1 MPLSLDEWVASEL
14 GQYVQS
20 YIDYGFAVFPC
31 HGVSEELHCTCG
43 KYPCGENNKQAGK
56 HPFTRNGVKDASK
69 DIAVVAK
76 LFAYR
81 TDLNVAVAT
90 GKQSGAFVV
99 DTDNRGDESGEDS
112 LRDLQDEHGQLPQT
126 LMSITGSGFHRF
138 FKQPDDLDVRNATE
152 LAKRIDI
159 RGTGGYVIVAPS
171 RHYSGNIYS
180 FDSQCAEIAKAPA
193 WLLDMLRPK
202 PEHVRELSH
211 DYASGATP
219 EWSKEEVLRMLD
231 HISPDIGY
239 QEWVEVGMALND
251 GGYPLSMWNS
261 WSRGGQKYENKCCE
275 VRWRGFGKQDGIT
288 MGTLVSMA
296 QLNGWHP
303 TPTPRAH
310 VDTSIADAFIEKA
323 MATFPGAIT
332 IIEPKKEPVQKPVI
346 AEITSLPVFDPLA
359 LPGLIGDTVRWI
371 CSDAMFPQPKLA
383 LIHTL
388 AFTGAVMGRRYA
400 SPVNTRTNI
409 YFAGVA
415 NTTAGKNH
423 SRVKLPLLAEAAGLA
438 EFNGA
443 HGVISDTGVARSLVD
458 HPSQL
463 LMLDEWGLVLQ
474 SIGDPKA
481 PSHSKKIKTLFMAL
495 YSQSGSNYKHGDYA
509 NKKLNESIVI
519 ENPNLCVYGTTTER
533 EYIKALSKDAVES
546 GELNRVI
553 AIKADDVMPKRVD
566 AAIKPSQDL
575 IDRWERFSQGSY
587 SLATNGSVAIEPKI
601 VGWGE
606 CDDLRWSILEEQCAA
621 VKSGA
626 PSAALWGRMYENSI
640 KIAMMFAIVR
650 NKEAPEMRKEDFTI
664 ARCIIDESIEYMS
677 SLIGDKLPETDHE
690 AAIIEVQAYIQ
701 KAGRDGVKKSALSNR
716 FRKYKTRDLNDML
729 SSLIEQ
735 GAIDPVKDD
744 GSGGRPS
751 VRFVAK

>member
-1 MPLSLDEWVASEL
+1 MPLSLEQWIASEL

-20 YIDYGFAVFPC
+20 YIEYGFAVFPC
-31 HGVSEELHCTCG
+31 HGVSEALRCTCG
-43 KYPCGENNKQAGK
+43 KQPCGENNKQAGK
-56 HPFTRNGVKDASK
+56 HPFTRNGVKDSSK
-69 DIAVVAK
+69 DISVVAK
-76 LFAYR
+76 MFAYR

-112 LRDLQDEHGQLPQT
+112 LRDLQDEHGALPQT
-126 LMSITGSGFHRF
+126 LMSVTGSGFHRF
-138 FKQPDDLDVRNATE
+138 YRQPEGFDVRNATE

-171 RHYSGNIYS
+171 RHYSGNMYS
-180 FDSQCAEIAKAPA
+180 FDGGCSEIAEAST

-202 PEHVRELSH
+202 SKPVRELSH

-219 EWSKEEVLRMLD
+219 DWSKDDVLRMLG
-231 HISPDIGY
+231 HISPDISY
-239 QEWVEVGMALND
+239 QEWVEVGMSLHN
-251 GGYPLSMWNS
+251 GGYTLSVWDN
-261 WSRGGQKYENKCCE
+261 WSRAGQKYENKCCE

-288 MGTLVSMA
+288 MGTLVNMA
-296 QLNGWHP
+296 QLNGWQP
-303 TPTPRAH
+303 ASIVREY
-310 VDTSIADAFIEKA
+310 VDTSIADAFAEKA
-323 MATFPGAIT
+323 VKKAVGL
-332 IIEPKKEPVQKPVI
+332 IEEKKEP
-346 AEITSLPVFDPLA
+346 ITPQTVFDPLKID
-359 LPGLIGDTVRWI
+359 GLIGDTVRWV

-388 AFTGAVMGRRYA
+388 AFAGAVMGRRYA

-423 SRVKLPLLAEAAGLA
+423 SRVKLPLLAEAAGLS

-443 HGVISDTGVARSLVD
+443 HGVISDTGVARSLID
-458 HPSQL
+458 NPSQL

-474 SIGDPKA
+474 SIGDAKA

-553 AIKADDVMPKRVD
+553 AIKADDVMPKRIDV
-566 AAIKPSQDL
+566 AIKPSQDL
-575 IDRWERFSQGSY
+575 IDRWERFSQGAY
-587 SLATNGSVAIEPKI
+587 SLATNGSVAIEPKV
-601 VGWGE
+601 VGWGD
-606 CDDLRWSILEEQCAA
+606 CDDLRWNMLLEQHSM
-621 VKSGA
+621 VNNGT

-640 KIAMMFAIVR
+640 KIAMIFAIAR
-650 NKEAPEMRKEDFTI
+650 NKEMPEMCKRDFEI
-664 ARCIIDESIEYMS
+664 ARHIVDESIEYMTG
-677 SLIGDKLPETDHE
+677 LIGDKLPETDHE
-690 AAIIEVQAYIQ
+690 AAIIEVLAYVQ
-701 KAGRDGVKKSALSNR
+701 KAGKGGITKTLLYKK
-716 FRKYKTRDLNDML
+716 FRKYKARELNDML

-735 GAIDPVKDD
+735 GAIESVRED
-744 GSGGRPS
+744 GGGSGRPS
-751 VRFVAK
+751 VRYVAK